1 MQGIIIKNISNDYVV
16 KTKEKLY
23 TCKARGKFRKEKIT
37 PLVGDNCIF
46 DETKNYITE
55 LLPRRTELKKP
66 PVANIDQAFIITSV
80 KEPDL
85 ELNLLDKL
93 LCIIEYNNITPVIC
107 FTKLDLLE
115 DKTEIENIM
124 NYYKNIGYKVF
135 KNTELDEIK
144 KQFKDRITV
153 FTGQS
158 GAGKSTLLNKL
169 NKNLNLK
176 TNEIS
181 IALGRGKHT
190 TRHVE
195 LIEML
200 DGLIADTPGF
210 SSLSFIGM
218 KNEEIRDNFIEF
230 NNYRHL
236 CEYKDCMHES
246 EENCEIKKQ
255 LKEENIL
262 KTRYENYI
270 KFIKRWNMLSVSIL
284 GIKENIKENIK
295 KLDNLNI
302 DYFHIDIMD
311 GKFVKNKT
319 WKYKEIKNILE
330 NTTQKKDIHLMVKNV
345 KKYIKQYKKLNPEI
359 ITFHYE
365 ATKKHKKYIEYIKK
379 NNIKAGLSI
388 KPNTKVDEIKHLLK
402 DLDLVLVM
410 SVEPGAGGQK
420 YIENSGNKINELKE
434 LKEKYNYNYLIEV
447 DGGINNETKEKA
459 KNADILVV
467 GSYITNN
474 NYEEKIK
481 EFK

>member
-55 LLPRRTELKKP
+55 LLPRRTELIRP

-93 LCIIEYNNITPVIC
+93 LCIIEYKNITQEIC

-115 DKTEIENIM
+115 DKTEIENII

-135 KNTELDEIK
+135 KNTEIEEIK

-218 KNEEIRDNFIEF
+218 KNEDIRDNFIEF
-230 NNYRHL
+230 NEYRHL

-255 LKEENIL
+255 LKEGNIL

-270 KFIKRWNMLSVSIL
+270 KFIKR
-284 GIKENIKENIK
+284 
-295 KLDNLNI
+295 
-302 DYFHIDIMD
+302 
-311 GKFVKNKT
+311 
-319 WKYKEIKNILE
+319 
-330 NTTQKKDIHLMVKNV
+330 
-345 KKYIKQYKKLNPEI
+345 
-359 ITFHYE
+359 
-365 ATKKHKKYIEYIKK
+365 
-379 NNIKAGLSI
+379 
-388 KPNTKVDEIKHLLK
+388 
-402 DLDLVLVM
+402 
-410 SVEPGAGGQK
+410 
-420 YIENSGNKINELKE
+420 
-434 LKEKYNYNYLIEV
+434 
-447 DGGINNETKEKA
+447 
-459 KNADILVV
+459 
-467 GSYITNN
+467 
-474 NYEEKIK
+474 
-481 EFK
+481 